1 MFNIDLYV
9 LKTNICILFLNLFLV
24 FFTYLISSNNIF
36 NLSIS
41 LPITIGYLYYDGNL
55 DKINGDDDIFLN
67 CMKNIFLIL
76 FINLFLFSF
85 IIMLYYHPLFTLSI
99 TTVILFCEYC
109 KER

>member
-1 MFNIDLYV
+1 MFNIDLCV

-55 DKINGDDDIFLN
+55 DKINGDDDIF
-67 CMKNIFLIL
+67 
-76 FINLFLFSF
+76 FLF
-85 IIMLYYHPLFTLSI
+85 YLSI
-99 TTVILFCEYC
+99 YFYFHLLLCCIIILYLH
-109 KER
+109 